1 MSTTTP
7 GADQLQALI
16 NYSNTKTGESDTT
29 LSDAV
34 TRLVTGYGGG
44 GIENGVEIK
53 AVDSSGR
60 PTSIVFYGGAVSML
74 LLGSKSKDD
83 FCFSYVENI
92 SLKDAIE
99 SIGQYAFSY
108 FGAKRTN
115 SEDME
120 IIFPSS
126 LTTIGASAFIGS
138 GFTKL
143 SFPETLTGRLSDNV
157 FFNATK
163 LKEVVL
169 PGITSLDTSGGNG
182 NGQFYGCKALE
193 SVQVGSVGH
202 GVTVVK
208 TWNFRNCTQTTLTIT
223 LYTTGNLV
231 DEHLTKLRDSSY
243 GATGATIIFKASE
256 ATTYNG
262 NSYAAGATILTSTP
276 NS

>member
-16 NYSNTKTGESDTT
+16 SYSNNKTGASDTT

-34 TRLVTGYGGG
+34 TRLVAGYGGG

-60 PTSIVFYGGAVSML
+60 PTSIVFYGGAISTC
-74 LLGSKSKDD
+74 LLGSRSSD

-120 IIFPSS
+120 IIFSS
-126 LTTIGASAFIGS
+126 GLTTIDKYAFACC

-143 SFPETLTGRLSDNV
+143 SFPETFTGRLSDNV
-157 FFNATK
+157 FLNATK

-182 NGQFYGCKALE
+182 NGQFYGCTALE
-193 SVQVGSVGH
+193 NVQVGSVGH

-208 TWNFRNCTQTTLTIT
+208 PWNFRNCTQTTLIIT

>member
-1 MSTTTP
+1 MSTPLT
-7 GADQLQALI
+7 DRINALTA
-16 NYSNTKTGESDTT
+16 YSNNKTGATDAT

-53 AVDSSGR
+53 TTDSSGR
-60 PTSIVFYGGAVSML
+60 ITSIVVYGSTIGTF
-74 LLGSKSKDD
+74 LLGSKSNSD
-83 FCFSYVENI
+83 YVYSWIESI
-92 SLKDAIE
+92 QFADAIE
-99 SIGQYAFSY
+99 SIKAYGFSCL
-108 FGAKRTN
+108 GAKRTN
-115 SEDME
+115 LEDME
-120 IIFPSS
+120 IIFSS
-126 LTTIGASAFIGS
+126 ALTTVDANAFSGS

-143 SFPETLTGRLSDNV
+143 SFPETLVGRLSDSV
-157 FFNATK
+157 FYNASK

-182 NGQFYGCKALE
+182 NGQFYGCTALE

-202 GVTVVK
+202 GVTVVE

-223 LYTTGNLV
+223 LYTTGSLV
-231 DEHLTKLRDSSY
+231 DEHLTKLRDATY

-262 NSYAAGATILTSTP
+262 TSYASGDTILTSTP

>member
-1 MSTTTP
+1 MSTPLT
-7 GADQLQALI
+7 DRINALTV
-16 NYSNTKTGESDTT
+16 YSNQKTGASDTT

-34 TRLVTGYGGG
+34 TRLVAGYGGG

-60 PTSIVFYGGAVSML
+60 PTSIVFYGSVIG
-74 LLGSKSKDD
+74 
-83 FCFSYVENI
+83 SYVLGTKGTSEYTYSWSESI
-92 SLKDAIE
+92 QFADVIE
-99 SIGQYAFSY
+99 SIGQYGFSY

-120 IIFPSS
+120 IIFSS
-126 LTTIGASAFIGS
+126 GLTTVDVSAFSGC

-157 FFNATK
+157 FRGALK
-163 LKEVVL
+163 LEDVVL

-182 NGQFYGCKALE
+182 NGQFYGCTALE
-193 SVQVGSVGH
+193 NVQVGSVGH

-208 TWNFRNCTQTTLTIT
+208 TWSFRNCTQTTLTIT

>member
-1 MSTTTP
+1 MSTPLT
-7 GADQLQALI
+7 DRINALTA
-16 NYSNTKTGESDTT
+16 YSNQKTGASDTT

-34 TRLVTGYGGG
+34 TRLVAGYGGG

-60 PTSIVFYGGAVSML
+60 PTSIVFYGGAVSTF
-74 LLGSKSKDD
+74 LLGSRSKDD

-92 SLKDAIE
+92 SLKGAIE

-120 IIFPSS
+120 IIFSS
-126 LTTIGASAFIGS
+126 GLTTIDKCAFVGC

-157 FFNATK
+157 FLNATR

-169 PGITSLDTSGGNG
+169 PGITSLDTSGGDG
-182 NGQFYGCKALE
+182 NGQFYGCTALE
-193 SVQVGSVGH
+193 NVQVGSVGH

-208 TWNFRNCTQTTLTIT
+208 TWNFRYCTQTTLTIT
-223 LYTTGNLV
+223 LYTTGSLV
-231 DEHLTKLRDSSY
+231 DEHLTKLRNATY